1 LIADELTD
9 QEKRIIFEVDLMA
22 FKSIFLWIQSRQQFV
37 GEVDFGDV
45 SMNEDYKH
53 LNNKECEE
61 EIDGND
67 EEPEETG
74 SRRS

>member
-1 LIADELTD
+1 
-9 QEKRIIFEVDLMA
+9 M
-22 FKSIFLWIQSRQQFV
+22 

-61 EIDGND
+61 EIDDND